1 MTTPGG
7 SLLKYAQD
15 GEDWNRYKACYV
27 YRHNQIHLLT
37 IRYVERGEEL
47 ILPKGVAHWQGYEEG
62 LLYEY
67 AYETEH
73 IKGGGCMKLA

>member
-1 MTTPGG
+1 
-7 SLLKYAQD
+7 
-15 GEDWNRYKACYV
+15 
-27 YRHNQIHLLT
+27 
-37 IRYVERGEEL
+37 
-47 ILPKGVAHWQGYEEG
+47 VAHWQGYEEG